1 MKFIRVKEDGK
12 DLLINPQN
20 VSEVRR
26 EGSQITILY
35 FDNSTSSIKFS
46 NIKQAKDY
54 IEHLDG
60 KQEVVIHTYK
70 ESFTAFSMFV
80 VGIMGI
86 ILYKSL

>member
-1 MKFIRVKEDGK
+1 MKFIRVKEDDK
-12 DLLINPQN
+12 DILLNPQN

-26 EGSQITILY
+26 EGSEITIMY
-35 FDNSTSSIKFS
+35 FDNTSSSMKFS
-46 NIKQAKDY
+46 TVKYAKKY
-54 IEHLDG
+54 IDDLDG